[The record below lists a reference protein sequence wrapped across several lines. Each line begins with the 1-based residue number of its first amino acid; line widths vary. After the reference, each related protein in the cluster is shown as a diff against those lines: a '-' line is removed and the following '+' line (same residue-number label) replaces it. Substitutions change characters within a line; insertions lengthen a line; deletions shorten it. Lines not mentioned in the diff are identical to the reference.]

1 MHTKLTNILLGG
13 VCVDK
18 ARETARKRE
27 RGSVKEKDRE
37 CERVR
42 QLKLLF
48 ISCCCCWKPKVIH
61 LLTPFLLY
69 SGVQL
74 VSPLAIN
81 TKCAAGSVPGL
92 SCAGV
97 CRCGVCQW
105 CASWAH
111 FLTPFAFRL
120 WLGKQVTWAFQ
131 QRPNCLRLMT
141 GPAVKMGKGFEGEH
155 EVLRA
160 RCCRCRW
167 QRQQHP
173 LPCQAVRRI
182 QSICRG
188 AVNVIAWIPP
198 YSLFHPGSSEHMTC
212 AWPRACFVMLSYR
225 SSGYFDCEEEVVQGQ
240 RMA

>member
-18 ARETARKRE
+18 ARETARKR
-27 RGSVKEKDRE
+27 GSVKKRDRE

-48 ISCCCCWKPKVIH
+48 ISCCCWWKPKVIH

-141 GPAVKMGKGFEGEH
+141 GPAVKRGRGSTRCCARGAGAAADNGRSTLF
-155 EVLRA
+155 RA
-160 RCCRCRW
+160 R
-167 QRQQHP
+167 
-173 LPCQAVRRI
+173 
-182 QSICRG
+182 QSG
-188 AVNVIAWIPP
+188 AFSPSA
-198 YSLFHPGSSEHMTC
+198 E
-212 AWPRACFVMLSYR
+212 
-225 SSGYFDCEEEVVQGQ
+225 GQ
-240 RMA
+240 

>member
-1 MHTKLTNILLGG
+1 MRWQSMR
-13 VCVDK
+13 D
-18 ARETARKRE
+18 REKE

-141 GPAVKMGKGFEGEH
+141 GPAVKRGRGSTRCCARGAGAAADNGRSTLF
-155 EVLRA
+155 RA
-160 RCCRCRW
+160 R
-167 QRQQHP
+167 
-173 LPCQAVRRI
+173 
-182 QSICRG
+182 QSG
-188 AVNVIAWIPP
+188 AFSPSA
-198 YSLFHPGSSEHMTC
+198 E
-212 AWPRACFVMLSYR
+212 
-225 SSGYFDCEEEVVQGQ
+225 GQ
-240 RMA
+240 

>member
-18 ARETARKRE
+18 ARETA

-141 GPAVKMGKGFEGEH
+141 GPAVKSGRGFEGEH

-160 RCCRCRW
+160 RCWRCRW
-167 QRQQHP
+167 QRQQP
-173 LPCQAVRRI
+173 SLPCQAVRRI

-188 AVNVIAWIPP
+188 AENVIAWIPP

-225 SSGYFDCEEEVVQGQ
+225 SSGYFDCEEEVVEGQ